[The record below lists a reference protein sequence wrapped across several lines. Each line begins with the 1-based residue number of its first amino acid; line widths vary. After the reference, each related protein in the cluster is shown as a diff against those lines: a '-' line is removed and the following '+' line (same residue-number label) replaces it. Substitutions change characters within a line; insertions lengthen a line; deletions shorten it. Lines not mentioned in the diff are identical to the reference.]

1 VVAAPDPRW
10 GERPFAFVVVK
21 TDAHVEADALRD
33 HLSSRVARWWI
44 PEMIEFVSE
53 IPKAAVGKFDK
64 KAMPDRAAVIVQ
76 LAAAETM
83 S

>member
-1 VVAAPDPRW
+1 MVAAPDPRW
-10 GERPFAFVVVK
+10 GERPFAFVVAK

-53 IPKAAVGKFDK
+53 IPKTAVGKFDK
-64 KAMPDRAAVIVQ
+64 KAMRDRAAVIVQ